1 MYMYYHS
8 TPGIICSLFIC
19 CVSLHSYSSA
29 QPQLTEE
36 EQVELHKRRVDKS
49 RFVQELLL
57 STLAFSDSSSEGEDT

>member
-1 MYMYYHS
+1 MFVHVLS
-8 TPGIICSLFIC
+8 HALLVLFIC